1 MSDLEAALRGAA
13 AGKAKPA
20 HNVKVLFFD
29 IETMPHEVYAWGLWD
44 QNVGLSQ
51 IIQPGRV
58 FAFAAKW
65 LGEKEVWFHSDYS
78 EGHQGMVEVAWG
90 LLNEADIVVTY
101 NGISFDIPHMQ
112 REFLLAG
119 LAPPR
124 PYKQIDL
131 MRVVKKQFKFASNK
145 LDFVSQQL
153 GLGRKT
159 SHEGFDLW
167 VKCMANDAKAWAK
180 MATYA
185 KQDVKL
191 TEKLY
196 HYLLPW
202 LTTVPH
208 VGQMD
213 GEANSCWACGGTKLR
228 RDGVAHAFVTSYR
241 LYQCLKCGAW
251 VRGNQR
257 LQEATTTRQVGIN
270 K

>member
-1 MSDLEAALRGAA
+1 MSDLAA
-13 AGKAKPA
+13 AIRKVAKPT

-29 IETMPHEVYAWGLWD
+29 IENAPNNVYTWGLWD
-44 QNVGLSQ
+44 QNVSISQ
-51 IIQPGRV
+51 IVQPGRV
-58 FAFAAKW
+58 FGFAAKW
-65 LGEKEVWFHSDYS
+65 LGEKEVSFSSDFHEESH
-78 EGHQGMVEVAWG
+78 GHMVQRAWD

-119 LAPPR
+119 LLPPK

-131 MRVVKKQFKFASNK
+131 LRVCRKQFKFASNK
-145 LDFVSQQL
+145 LDYISQAL

-167 VKCMANDAKAWAK
+167 VKCMADDPKAWAK
-180 MATYA
+180 MARYA

-202 LTTVPH
+202 LTNVPH
-208 VGQMD
+208 IGQMD
-213 GEANSCWACGGTKLR
+213 GQASSCWACGGTKLV
-228 RDGVAHAFVTSYR
+228 RDGTAFAFVTSYR
-241 LYQCLKCGAW
+241 LYQCQGCGAW
-251 VRGNQR
+251 VRGSTK
-257 LQEATTTRQVGIN
+257 LQDATTTRQQKVN
-270 K
+270 

>member
-1 MSDLEAALRGAA
+1 MTDLQAALHRAA
-13 AGKAKPA
+13 AGKPA

-29 IETMPHEVYAWGLWD
+29 IETMPHQVYAWGLWD
-44 QNVGLSQ
+44 QNVSLSQ

-65 LGEKEVWFHSDYS
+65 LGNREVEFYSDH
-78 EGHQGMVEVAWG
+78 EHTHQGMVEAAHR
-90 LLNEADIVVTY
+90 LLSEADIVVTY

-131 MRVVKKQFKFASNK
+131 MRVAKKQFKFASNK
-145 LDFVSQQL
+145 LDFLSQQL

-167 VKCMANDAKAWAK
+167 IKCMAGDDKAWRK
-180 MATYA
+180 MGIYA

-202 LTTVPH
+202 LTNVPH

-213 GEANSCWACGGTKLR
+213 GQANSCWACGGTKLR
-228 RDGVAHAFVTSYR
+228 RDGTAHAFVTSYR

>member
-1 MSDLEAALRGAA
+1 MTDLAAALKAA
-13 AGKAKPA
+13 SVKPT
-20 HNVKVLFFD
+20 HNVKILFFD

-44 QNVGLSQ
+44 QNVSLSQ

-58 FAFAAKW
+58 FGFAAKW
-65 LGEKEVWFHSDYS
+65 LGEKEAVWISDDTV
-78 EGHQGMVEVAWG
+78 GHAAMVQMAHAM
-90 LLNEADIVVTY
+90 LSQADIVVTY

-119 LAPPR
+119 MYPPR

-145 LDFVSQQL
+145 LDFISQQL

-167 VKCMANDAKAWAK
+167 VKCMAGDEKALRK
-180 MATYA
+180 MAVYA

-202 LTTVPH
+202 LTNVPH
-208 VGQMD
+208 VGQMA
-213 GEANSCWACGGTKLR
+213 GLANSCWACGGTKLR

-241 LYQCLKCGAW
+241 LYECLKCGAW

-257 LQEATTTRQVGIN
+257 LQEATATRQVAIN

>member
-1 MSDLEAALRGAA
+1 MSDLAA
-13 AGKAKPA
+13 AIRKVAKPR

-29 IETMPHEVYAWGLWD
+29 IETMPHEVYTWGLWD

-65 LGEKEVWFHSDYS
+65 LGEKDVYFSSDYHEHS
-78 EGHQGMVEVAWG
+78 HADMIEAAHR
-90 LLNEADIVVTY
+90 LLSEADIVVTY

-119 LAPPR
+119 LLPPK

-131 MRVVKKQFKFASNK
+131 LRVAKRQFKFASNK
-145 LDFVSQQL
+145 LDFLSQQL

-159 SHEGFDLW
+159 SHQGFDLW

-185 KQDVKL
+185 KQDVRL

-202 LTTVPH
+202 LTNVPH
-208 VGQMD
+208 IGQMD
-213 GEANSCWACGGTKLR
+213 GAEHSCWACGGTKLV
-228 RDGVAHAFVTSYR
+228 RDGTAYANVTSYR
-241 LYQCLKCGAW
+241 LYQCQGCGAW
-251 VRGNQR
+251 VRGSTK
-257 LQEATTTRQVGIN
+257 LQEATTTRQQRIN
-270 K
+270 Q

>member
-1 MSDLEAALRGAA
+1 MTDLAAALKAARG
-13 AGKAKPA
+13 KPA

-29 IETMPHEVYAWGLWD
+29 IETMPHQVYAWGLWD

-65 LGEKEVWFHSDYS
+65 LGNPKVEFYSDF
-78 EGHQGMVEVAWG
+78 EHTHEGMVEAAHR
-90 LLNEADIVVTY
+90 LLSEADIVVTY
-101 NGISFDIPHMQ
+101 NGMSFDIPHMQ

-119 LAPPR
+119 MAPPR

-131 MRVVKKQFKFASNK
+131 MRVAKKQFKFASNK
-145 LDFVSQQL
+145 LDFISQQL

-167 VKCMANDAKAWAK
+167 VKCMAGDEKALRK
-180 MATYA
+180 MAVYA

-202 LTTVPH
+202 LTNVPH
-208 VGQMD
+208 VGQMA
-213 GEANSCWACGGTKLR
+213 GLANSCWACGGTKLR

-241 LYQCLKCGAW
+241 LYECLKCGAW

-257 LQEATTTRQVGIN
+257 LQEATTTRQVAIN

>member
-1 MSDLEAALRGAA
+1 MTDLQAALEGAA
-13 AGKAKPA
+13 GAANRP
-20 HNVKVLFFD
+20 VKVLFFD
-29 IETMPHEVYAWGLWD
+29 IETMPHEVYTWGLWD

-58 FAFAAKW
+58 MGFAAKW
-65 LGEKEVWFHSDYS
+65 LGQKDVMFFSDHSHD
-78 EGHQGMVEVAWG
+78 HQTMVEAAHM
-90 LLNEADIVVTY
+90 LLTEADIVVTY

-119 LAPPR
+119 LGPPR

-131 MRVVKKQFKFASNK
+131 MRVAKKQFKFASNK
-145 LDFVSQQL
+145 LDFISQEL

-167 VKCMANDAKAWAK
+167 VKCMHGDDKAWRK
-180 MATYA
+180 MAIYA

-202 LTTVPH
+202 LTNVPH
-208 VGQMD
+208 IGQMAGAAD
-213 GEANSCWACGGTKLR
+213 SCWACGGTKLR

-241 LYQCLKCGAW
+241 LYQCLRCNAW

-257 LQEATTTRQVGIN
+257 LQEATSTRQVGIN

>member
-1 MSDLEAALRGAA
+1 MSDLAA
-13 AGKAKPA
+13 AIRKVAKPA

-29 IETMPHEVYAWGLWD
+29 IETMPHEAYVWGMWD

-51 IIQPGRV
+51 LIQPGRV
-58 FAFAAKW
+58 FSFSAKW
-65 LGEKEVWFHSDYS
+65 LGQKDVWYFS
-78 EGHQGMVEVAWG
+78 EYAQGHEDMISAAHDM
-90 LLNEADIVVTY
+90 LNEADVVVTY
-101 NGISFDIPHMQ
+101 NGISFDIPHLQ

-159 SHEGFDLW
+159 SHEGFELW
-167 VKCMANDAKAWAK
+167 VKCMAGDPKANKK
-180 MATYA
+180 MQVYA
-185 KQDVKL
+185 CQDVKL

-208 VGQMD
+208 MGQMD
-213 GEANSCWACGGTKLR
+213 GRAHSCWACGGTKLR
-228 RDGVAHAFVTSYR
+228 RDGTAHAFVTSYR
-241 LYQCLKCGAW
+241 LYQCLSCGAW

-257 LQEATTTRQVGIN
+257 LQEATSTRQVGIN

>member
-1 MSDLEAALRGAA
+1 MSDLAAALKAARG
-13 AGKAKPA
+13 KPS

-29 IETMPHEVYAWGLWD
+29 IETMPNEAYTWGLWD
-44 QNVGLSQ
+44 QNVSLSQ
-51 IIQPGRV
+51 LIQPGRV
-58 FAFAAKW
+58 FGFAAKW
-65 LGEKEVWFHSDYS
+65 LGDPEVHWISDDTV
-78 EGHQGMVEVAWG
+78 GHTAMVEAAHR
-90 LLNEADIVVTY
+90 LLTEADIVVTY

-119 LAPPR
+119 MSPPR

-167 VKCMANDAKAWAK
+167 VKCMAGDPKALRK
-180 MATYA
+180 MAVYA

-257 LQEATTTRQVGIN
+257 LQEATSTRQVGIN

>member
-1 MSDLEAALRGAA
+1 MSDLAA
-13 AGKAKPA
+13 AIRKVTKPT
-20 HNVKVLFFD
+20 HNVKVLFLD
-29 IETMPHEVYAWGLWD
+29 IETMPHEAYVWGLWD

-58 FAFAAKW
+58 FSFAAKW
-65 LGEKEVWFHSDYS
+65 LGQKEVWYYSDH
-78 EGHQGMVEVAWG
+78 GHGHEDMIAAAHEFLTQ
-90 LLNEADIVVTY
+90 ADIVVTY
-101 NGISFDIPHMQ
+101 NGISFDIPHLQ
-112 REFLLAG
+112 REFLMAG

-167 VKCMANDAKAWAK
+167 VKCMQGDERANRK
-180 MATYA
+180 MAVYA
-185 KQDVKL
+185 SQDVKL

-228 RDGVAHAFVTSYR
+228 RDGTAHAFVTSYR

-257 LQEATTTRQVGIN
+257 LQEATSTRQVGIN

>member
-1 MSDLEAALRGAA
+1 MTDLAAALKAARG
-13 AGKAKPA
+13 KPA
-20 HNVKVLFFD
+20 HNVRVLFFD
-29 IETMPHEVYAWGLWD
+29 IETVPHEVYAWGLWD

-58 FAFAAKW
+58 FGFAAKW
-65 LGEKEVWFHSDYS
+65 LGEKEAVWVSDDTV
-78 EGHQGMVEVAWG
+78 GHAAMVRMAHAM
-90 LLNEADIVVTY
+90 LSNADIVVTY

-119 LAPPR
+119 LHPPK

-167 VKCMANDAKAWAK
+167 VKCMAGDEKALRK
-180 MATYA
+180 MAVYA
-185 KQDVKL
+185 KQDVRL

-202 LTTVPH
+202 LTNVPH
-208 VGQMD
+208 IGQMD
-213 GEANSCWACGGTKLR
+213 GQEEGSCWACGGTKLR
-228 RDGVAHAFVTSYR
+228 RDGVAFAFVTTYR

-251 VRGNQR
+251 VRSTAKIQG
-257 LQEATTTRQVGIN
+257 TTPTRQVRTN
-270 K
+270 

>member
-1 MSDLEAALRGAA
+1 MTSLAAALKAA
-13 AGKAKPA
+13 SGKPS

-58 FAFAAKW
+58 FGFAAKW
-65 LGEKEVWFHSDYS
+65 LGRPEAVWVADDTV
-78 EGHQGMVEVAWG
+78 GHERMVFEAHR
-90 LLNEADIVVTY
+90 LLSEADVVVTY

-119 LAPPR
+119 MAPPK

-145 LDFVSQQL
+145 LDYISQQL

-159 SHEGFDLW
+159 SHEGFALW
-167 VKCMANDAKAWAK
+167 VKCMAGDERALKK
-180 MATYA
+180 MAVYA

-257 LQEATTTRQVGIN
+257 LQEATSTRQVGIN

>member
-1 MSDLEAALRGAA
+1 MSDLEQAIRRVT
-13 AGKAKPA
+13 AGKPA
-20 HNVKVLFFD
+20 HNVKVLFID
-29 IETMPHEVYAWGLWD
+29 IETMPHEVYTWGLWD
-44 QNVGLSQ
+44 QNVALSQ
-51 IIQPGRV
+51 IIQPGWV
-58 FAFAAKW
+58 FGFSAKW
-65 LGEKEVWFHSDYS
+65 LGEKETIWVGDDTV
-78 EGHQGMVEVAWG
+78 GHAAMIRMAHAMLSQ
-90 LLNEADIVVTY
+90 ADIVVTY
-101 NGISFDIPHMQ
+101 NGISFDIPHLQ

-119 LAPPR
+119 LTPPK

-145 LDFVSQQL
+145 LDFISQQL

-167 VKCMANDAKAWAK
+167 VKCMAGDPKALRK
-180 MATYA
+180 MAVYA

-202 LTTVPH
+202 LTNVPH
-208 VGQMD
+208 IGQMD
-213 GEANSCWACGGTKLR
+213 GQANSCWACGGTKLR
-228 RDGVAHAFVTSYR
+228 RDGTAHAFVTSYR
-241 LYQCLKCGAW
+241 LYQCQKCGAW

>member
-1 MSDLEAALRGAA
+1 MTDLASAVRRAT
-13 AGKAKPA
+13 AGKPA

-29 IETMPHEVYAWGLWD
+29 IETVPHEVFVWGLWG
-44 QNVGLSQ
+44 QNVAISQ

-65 LGEKEVWFHSDYS
+65 LGNKEVLFHSDYHD
-78 EGHQGMVEVAWG
+78 GHEEMVLAAHR
-90 LLNEADIVVTY
+90 LLSEADIVVTY

-112 REFLLAG
+112 TEFLLAG

-131 MRVVKKQFKFASNK
+131 LRVIRKQFKFASNK
-145 LDFVSQQL
+145 LDFISQQL
-153 GLGRKT
+153 GLGKKT

-167 VKCMANDAKAWAK
+167 VKCLEMDPKAWAK
-180 MATYA
+180 MKTYA
-185 KQDVKL
+185 CQDVRL
-191 TEKLY
+191 TEKNY

-213 GEANSCWACGGTKLR
+213 GADGSSCWACGGTKLR
-228 RDGVAHAFVTSYR
+228 RDGTAHAFVTSYR

-251 VRGNQR
+251 VRGTAR
-257 LQEATTTRQVGIN
+257 LQTTVTTRQVAIN

>member
-1 MSDLEAALRGAA
+1 VADLAEAVRRAT
-13 AGKAKPA
+13 AGKPA

-29 IETMPHEVYAWGLWD
+29 IETVPHEVYAWGLWD
-44 QNVGLSQ
+44 QNVAIGQ

-58 FAFAAKW
+58 FGFAAKW
-65 LGEKEVWFHSDYS
+65 LGEKEVRWVSDDTV
-78 EGHQGMVEVAWG
+78 GHAAMVQMAHA
-90 LLNEADIVVTY
+90 LLSQADVVVTY

-119 LAPPR
+119 MPPPR

-167 VKCMANDAKAWAK
+167 VKCMAGDEKALRK
-180 MATYA
+180 MAVYA

-202 LTTVPH
+202 LTNVPH

-213 GEANSCWACGGTKLR
+213 GADGSSCWACGGTKLR
-228 RDGVAHAFVTSYR
+228 RDGTAHAFVTSYR

-251 VRGNQR
+251 VRGTSR
-257 LQEATTTRQVGIN
+257 LQTTVTTRQVAIN

>member
-1 MSDLEAALRGAA
+1 MSELAA
-13 AGKAKPA
+13 AMRKVARPT
-20 HNVKVLFFD
+20 HNVKVLFLD
-29 IETMPHEVYAWGLWD
+29 IETMPHEAYVWGLWD

-58 FAFAAKW
+58 FSFAAKW
-65 LGEKEVWFHSDYS
+65 LGQKEVWYYS
-78 EGHQGMVEVAWG
+78 EYGQGHEDMIQAAHDM
-90 LLNEADIVVTY
+90 LTEADVVVTY
-101 NGISFDIPHMQ
+101 NGISFDIPHLQ

-119 LAPPR
+119 LAPPK

-145 LDFVSQQL
+145 LDFISQQL

-167 VKCMANDAKAWAK
+167 VKCMAGDQKANRK
-180 MATYA
+180 MQVYA
-185 KQDVKL
+185 CQDVKL

-202 LTTVPH
+202 LTTVVH
-208 VGQMD
+208 MGQMD
-213 GEANSCWACGGTKLR
+213 SQSHSCWACGGTKLR
-228 RDGVAHAFVTSYR
+228 RDGEAFAFVTRYR

-257 LQEATTTRQVGIN
+257 LQEATSTRQVGIN

>member
-1 MSDLEAALRGAA
+1 MTDLAAALRAT
-13 AGKAKPA
+13 GKPS

-29 IETMPHEVYAWGLWD
+29 IETMPHQVYTWGLWD
-44 QNVGLSQ
+44 QNVAISQ
-51 IIQPGRV
+51 IIEPGRV

-65 LGEKEVWFHSDYS
+65 LGQKEVNFSSDYH
-78 EGHQGMVEVAWG
+78 EEDHAHMVQAAWD

-112 REFLLAG
+112 REFLLLG
-119 LAPPR
+119 MAPPK

-131 MRVVKKQFKFASNK
+131 MRVAKKQFKFASNK
-145 LDFVSQQL
+145 LDFLSQQL

-167 VKCMANDAKAWAK
+167 VKCMAGDEKAWRK
-180 MATYA
+180 MAIYA

-202 LTTVPH
+202 LTNVPH
-208 VGQMD
+208 VGQMA
-213 GEANSCWACGGTKLR
+213 GQANSCWACGGTKLR
-228 RDGVAHAFVTSYR
+228 RDGTAHAFVTSYR

-257 LQEATTTRQVGIN
+257 LQEATSTRAVAIN

>member
-1 MSDLEAALRGAA
+1 MTNLAAALRGAA
-13 AGKAKPA
+13 AGKPA
-20 HNVKVLFFD
+20 HNVRVLFFD
-29 IETMPHEVYAWGLWD
+29 IETMPHEVYTWGLWD
-44 QNVGLSQ
+44 QNVAISQ
-51 IIQPGRV
+51 IIKPGHV
-58 FAFAAKW
+58 FGFAAKW
-65 LGEKEVWFHSDYS
+65 LGEPNAAWISDDTV
-78 EGHQGMVEVAWG
+78 GHQEMIRSAHQ
-90 LLNEADIVVTY
+90 LLTEADIVVTY

-119 LAPPR
+119 LLPPK

-131 MRVVKKQFKFASNK
+131 MRVAKKQFKFASNK
-145 LDFVSQQL
+145 LDYISQQL

-159 SHEGFDLW
+159 SHEGFALW
-167 VKCMANDAKAWAK
+167 VKCMAGDEKALRK
-180 MATYA
+180 MAVYA

-202 LTTVPH
+202 LTNVPH
-208 VGQMD
+208 IGQMD
-213 GEANSCWACGGTKLR
+213 GQANSCWACGGTKLK

-257 LQEATTTRQVGIN
+257 LQEATSTRQQRIN
-270 K
+270 S